1 MQAHSQPG
9 GNLTESAAYGT
20 LDSAMYDD
28 ATQPLPVVGPQPG
41 RTRRAPETPNP
52 TPGRSRRT
60 EADSARRR
68 ADKRRT
74 AGKRD
79 RGEGKPERTDA
90 QRERDK
96 RLRLAGRGIMALV
109 ATGVMGITGVVW
121 YGETTLDQGFTRSGA
136 ISPEDVNL
144 DGDINMLLIGLD
156 TRKDLNGNDLPKEI
170 LDQLHAGDGT
180 EGGYNANSLILVHI
194 PKDLKHIVAFSIP
207 RDDYVAVQGIP
218 GYDHAKIKESYG
230 LKKYT
235 VEEKLKAKG
244 MAEGPE
250 LERQGREAG
259 RASIVQTVKALTGVP
274 INRFAEIS
282 LAGFYDL
289 ATALGGVDVCLNH
302 AVDDSYYS
310 GAQFPAGP
318 QHLDGSDALAFV
330 RQRHGL
336 ENGDLD
342 RTHRQQAFLTSV
354 ANAMKGSGTL
364 ANPVRLKALIDVAH
378 KDVVLSDGWSLTD
391 FASTLGRA
399 ESPTVEFRTLPVLR
413 YDTVDGQDVNIIDPV
428 AIKKTVREAFGVSTP
443 AAPSAPATTPTS
455 TLDVVN
461 ASGTP
466 GQAAKVSKLLNA
478 KGFPPGDVGNASYAD
493 GTTSTVYYG
502 TGADTD
508 AKQLSEMF
516 GGLPVSPSTEVSSG
530 HVKLVVGSDLE
541 IPPTLDPTAA
551 TTSPTTTAGGTATT
565 AAATDATTSDAPDSG
580 KPVTTTI
587 GSKIPCVN

>member
-1 MQAHSQPG
+1 
-9 GNLTESAAYGT
+9 
-20 LDSAMYDD
+20 MYDD

-41 RTRRAPETPNP
+41 RTRAPETPNP
-52 TPGRSRRT
+52 APRRSRR
-60 EADSARRR
+60 AQGDSTPPRASRRR
-68 ADKRRT
+68 TEDRRGRTPDRKERT
-74 AGKRD
+74 AA
-79 RGEGKPERTDA
+79 E
-90 QRERDK
+90 RERDK
-96 RLRLAGRGIMALV
+96 RLRLAGRGIMAMV
-109 ATGVMGITGVVW
+109 AAGVMGITGIVW
-121 YGETTLDQGFTRSGA
+121 YGETSLDQGFTRSGA

-354 ANAMKGSGTL
+354 ANSMKSSGTL
-364 ANPVRLKALIDVAH
+364 TNPGRLKALIDVAH

-391 FASTLGRA
+391 FATTLGRA
-399 ESPTVEFRTLPVLR
+399 DSPSVEFRTLPVLR
-413 YDTVDGQDVNIIDPV
+413 YDNVDGQDVNVIDPV

-443 AAPSAPATTPTS
+443 AAPSAPIVTPTS

-466 GQAAKVSKLLNA
+466 GQAAKVSKLLTA
-478 KGFPPGDVGNASYAD
+478 KGFPAGEVANASYAD
-493 GTTSTVYYG
+493 GTSSTVYYG

-508 AKQLSEMF
+508 AKQVSEMF
-516 GGLPVSPSTEVSSG
+516 GGLPVSPSTSVSSG
-530 HVKLVVGSDLE
+530 HVKLVVGSDLD
-541 IPPTLDPTAA
+541 IPATLDPTATS
-551 TTSPTTTAGGTATT
+551 TTPTTTANGSSTSLTATT
-565 AAATDATTSDAPDSG
+565 DTTTSDAPDSG

>member
-1 MQAHSQPG
+1 
-9 GNLTESAAYGT
+9 
-20 LDSAMYDD
+20 MYDD
-28 ATQPLPVVGPQPG
+28 ATQPLPVVGPEAG
-41 RTRRAPETPNP
+41 RARRAPETPTP
-52 TPGRSRRT
+52 TPRRSRRAAEPT
-60 EADSARRR
+60 ANRRR
-68 ADKRRT
+68 AGTRR
-74 AGKRD
+74 AG
-79 RGEGKPERTDA
+79 GKPERDA
-90 QRERDK
+90 GRPERTPAQHERDK
-96 RLRLAGRGIMALV
+96 RLRLAGRGITALV
-109 ATGVMGITGVVW
+109 ATAVMGITGLVW
-121 YGETTLDQGFTRSGA
+121 YGRMDFDAGFVRSGA
-136 ISPEDVNL
+136 IAPEDVNL

-194 PKDLKHIVAFSIP
+194 PKDLKHIIAFSIP
-207 RDDYVAVQGIP
+207 RDDYVPVQGIP

-230 LKKYT
+230 LKKYY

-244 MAEGPE
+244 MADGPE

-354 ANAMKGSGTL
+354 ANSMKSSGTL
-364 ANPVRLKALIDVAH
+364 ANPGRLKALMDAAH
-378 KDVVLSDGWSLTD
+378 KDVVLSDGWNLTD
-391 FASTLGRA
+391 FATTLGRA
-399 ESPTVEFRTLPVLR
+399 ESPSVEFRTLPVLR
-413 YDTVDGQDVNIIDPV
+413 YDTVDGQDVNVIDPV
-428 AIKKTVREAFGVSTP
+428 AIKKTVRDAFGVSTP
-443 AAPSAPATTPTS
+443 AAPAAPATTPTS
-455 TLDVVN
+455 TLDVAN

-466 GQAAKVSKLLNA
+466 GQAAKVSKLLTA
-478 KGFPPGDVGNASYAD
+478 KGFPAGDVSNATYAD
-493 GTTSTVYYG
+493 GTTSTIYYG

-516 GGLPVSPSTEVSSG
+516 GGIPVSPSTQLSAG
-530 HVKLVVGSDLE
+530 HVKLVVGSELD
-541 IPPTLDPTAA
+541 ITSLDPTTA
-551 TTSPTTTAGGTATT
+551 TTTPTTTPGGSSTSAATSD
-565 AAATDATTSDAPDSG
+565 AAASDAPDSG

>member
-9 GNLTESAAYGT
+9 ENLTASAAYGT

-28 ATQPLPVVGPQPG
+28 ATQPLPVVGPEKG
-41 RTRRAPETPNP
+41 RSRRAPETPTQ
-52 TPGRSRRT
+52 TPRRSRRAEPT
-60 EADSARRR
+60 SNRRR
-68 ADKRRT
+68 AGKRR
-74 AGKRD
+74 AESPR
-79 RGEGKPERTDA
+79 ESAERTPA
-90 QRERDK
+90 QRARDK
-96 RLRLAGRGIMALV
+96 KLRLAGRGITALV
-109 ATGVMGITGVVW
+109 AAAVMGITGAVW
-121 YGETTLDQGFTRSGA
+121 YGRMDFDQGFVRSGA

-170 LDQLHAGDGT
+170 LDQLHAGDGS

-207 RDDYVAVQGIP
+207 RDDYVPVQGIP

-230 LKKYT
+230 LKKYD
-235 VEEKLKAKG
+235 VEQKLKAKG
-244 MAEGPE
+244 MAEGPD

-354 ANAMKGSGTL
+354 ANSMKSSGTL
-364 ANPVRLKALIDVAH
+364 GNPVRLKQLMDVAH

-391 FASTLGRA
+391 FATTLGRA

-413 YDTVDGQDVNIIDPV
+413 YDNIDGQDVNIIDPV

-443 AAPSAPATTPTS
+443 AAPSAPTTTPTS
-455 TLDVVN
+455 TLDVAN

-466 GQAAKVSKLLNA
+466 GQAARVSKLLAA
-478 KGFPPGDVGNASYAD
+478 KGFPQGDVANATYAD
-493 GTTSTVYYG
+493 GTTSTIYYG

-508 AKQLSEMF
+508 AKQLSEML
-516 GGLPVSPSTEVSSG
+516 GGIPVSPSTQLSSG
-530 HVKLVVGSDLE
+530 HVKLVVGSDLD
-541 IPPTLDPTAA
+541 ISILDPTAA
-551 TTSPTTTAGGTATT
+551 TTTPTTTAGGSSTS
-565 AAATDATTSDAPDSG
+565 AATSDAASSDAPDSG

>member
-1 MQAHSQPG
+1 
-9 GNLTESAAYGT
+9 
-20 LDSAMYDD
+20 MYDD

-41 RTRRAPETPNP
+41 RTRAPETPNP
-52 TPGRSRRT
+52 APRRSRR
-60 EADSARRR
+60 AQGDSTPPRASRRR
-68 ADKRRT
+68 TEDRRGRTPDRKERT
-74 AGKRD
+74 AA
-79 RGEGKPERTDA
+79 E
-90 QRERDK
+90 RERDK
-96 RLRLAGRGIMALV
+96 RLRLAGRGIMAMV
-109 ATGVMGITGVVW
+109 AAGVMGITGIVW
-121 YGETTLDQGFTRSGA
+121 YGETSLDQGFTRSGA

-354 ANAMKGSGTL
+354 ANSMKSSGTL
-364 ANPVRLKALIDVAH
+364 TNPGRLKALIDVAH

-391 FASTLGRA
+391 FATTLGRA
-399 ESPTVEFRTLPVLR
+399 DSPSVEFRTLPVLR
-413 YDTVDGQDVNIIDPV
+413 YDNVDGQDVNVIDPV

-443 AAPSAPATTPTS
+443 AAPSAPIVTPTS

-466 GQAAKVSKLLNA
+466 GQAAKVSKLLTA
-478 KGFPPGDVGNASYAD
+478 KGFPAGEVANASYAD
-493 GTTSTVYYG
+493 GTSSTVYYG
-502 TGADTD
+502 AGADTD
-508 AKQLSEMF
+508 AKQVSEMF
-516 GGLPVSPSTEVSSG
+516 GGLPVSPSTSVSSG
-530 HVKLVVGSDLE
+530 HVKLVVGSDLD
-541 IPPTLDPTAA
+541 IPATLDPTATS
-551 TTSPTTTAGGTATT
+551 TTPTTTANGSSTSLTATT
-565 AAATDATTSDAPDSG
+565 DTTTSDAPDSG

>member
-1 MQAHSQPG
+1 
-9 GNLTESAAYGT
+9 
-20 LDSAMYDD
+20 MYDD
-28 ATQPLPVVGPQPG
+28 ATQPLPVVGPQAG
-41 RTRRAPETPNP
+41 RTPKAPETPAP
-52 TPGRSRRT
+52 ASRRSRRA
-60 EADSARRR
+60 EATPTSRR
-68 ADKRRT
+68 ADKRRAAAKRSGKSVPASPT
-74 AGKRD
+74 A
-79 RGEGKPERTDA
+79 
-90 QRERDK
+90 K
-96 RLRLAGRGIMALV
+96 RLQLASRGFVALIAAGV
-109 ATGVMGITGVVW
+109 MGATGVIW
-121 YGETTLDQGFTRSGA
+121 YGEHSFDAGFKRTGA
-136 ISPEDVNL
+136 IAPEDVNL

-156 TRKDLNGNDLPKEI
+156 TRKDLNGNDLPKAI

-207 RDDYVAVQGIP
+207 RDDYVPVQGIP

-235 VEEKLKAKG
+235 VEEKLKAQG
-244 MAEGPE
+244 AVDGPD
-250 LERQGREAG
+250 LEFQGREAG

-274 INRFAEIS
+274 INQFAEIS

-354 ANAMKGSGTL
+354 ASSLKSSGTM
-364 ANPVRLKALIDVAH
+364 ANPAKLKSLMDVAH
-378 KDVVLSDGWSLTD
+378 NDVVLSKGWNLTD
-391 FASTLGRA
+391 FATKLGRA
-399 ESPTVEFRTLPVLR
+399 ESPTMEFRTLPVLR
-413 YDTVDGQDVNIIDPV
+413 YDTVDGQDVNVIDPV
-428 AIKKTVREAFGVSTP
+428 AIKKTVREAFGVSAP
-443 AAPSAPATTPTS
+443 AAPSAPATIPTS

-461 ASGTP
+461 ASGTS
-466 GQAAKVSKLLNA
+466 GQASKVSKLLTA
-478 KGFPPGDVGNASYAD
+478 KGFPAGDVGNASYAD
-493 GTTSTVYYG
+493 GTTSTIYYG

-516 GGLPVSPSTEVSSG
+516 GGLPVAQSTEVSSG
-530 HVKLVVGSDLE
+530 HVKLVVGTDLD
-541 IPPTLDPTAA
+541 IPASLDPSAA
-551 TTSPTTTAGGTATT
+551 STATT
-565 AAATDATTSDAPDSG
+565 AATATGGTSASSTGTTATTDSTSDAPDSG

>member
-1 MQAHSQPG
+1 
-9 GNLTESAAYGT
+9 
-20 LDSAMYDD
+20 MYDD
-28 ATQPLPVVGPQPG
+28 ATQPLPVVGPEKG
-41 RTRRAPETPNP
+41 RSRRAPETPTQ
-52 TPGRSRRT
+52 TPRRSRRAEPT
-60 EADSARRR
+60 SNRRR
-68 ADKRRT
+68 AGKRR
-74 AGKRD
+74 AESPR
-79 RGEGKPERTDA
+79 ESAERTPA
-90 QRERDK
+90 QRARDK
-96 RLRLAGRGIMALV
+96 KLRLAGRGITALV
-109 ATGVMGITGVVW
+109 AAAVMGITGAVW
-121 YGETTLDQGFTRSGA
+121 YGRMDFDQGFVRSGA

-170 LDQLHAGDGT
+170 LDQLHAGDGS

-207 RDDYVAVQGIP
+207 RDDYVPVQGIP

-230 LKKYT
+230 LKKYD
-235 VEEKLKAKG
+235 VEQKLKAKG
-244 MAEGPE
+244 MAEGPD

-354 ANAMKGSGTL
+354 ANSMKSSGTL
-364 ANPVRLKALIDVAH
+364 GNPVRLKQLMDVAH

-391 FASTLGRA
+391 FATTLGRA

-413 YDTVDGQDVNIIDPV
+413 YDNIDGQDVNIIDPV

-443 AAPSAPATTPTS
+443 AAPSAPTTTPTS
-455 TLDVVN
+455 TLDVAN

-466 GQAAKVSKLLNA
+466 GQAARVSKLLAA
-478 KGFPPGDVGNASYAD
+478 KGFPQGDVANATYAD
-493 GTTSTVYYG
+493 GTTSTIYYG

-508 AKQLSEMF
+508 AKQLSEML
-516 GGLPVSPSTEVSSG
+516 GGIPVSPSTQLSSG
-530 HVKLVVGSDLE
+530 HVKLVVGSDLD
-541 IPPTLDPTAA
+541 ISILDPTAA
-551 TTSPTTTAGGTATT
+551 TTTPTTTAGGSSTS
-565 AAATDATTSDAPDSG
+565 AATSDAASSDAPDSG

>member
-52 TPGRSRRT
+52 TPRRSRRA
-60 EADSARRR
+60 EADSTSRR

-74 AGKRD
+74 DGKRD
-79 RGEGKPERTDA
+79 RSGGKPERTAA

-96 RLRLAGRGIMALV
+96 RLRLAGRGITALV
-109 ATGVMGITGVVW
+109 AAGVIGVTGLVW
-121 YGETTLDQGFTRSGA
+121 YGRNDFDSGFVRSGA

-156 TRKDLNGNDLPKEI
+156 TRKDLNGNDLPKDI

-194 PKDLKHIVAFSIP
+194 PKDLKHIIAFSIP
-207 RDDYVAVQGIP
+207 RDDYVPVQGIP

-244 MAEGPE
+244 MSDGPD

-330 RQRHGL
+330 RQRHEL

-354 ANAMKGSGTL
+354 ANSMKSSGTL
-364 ANPVRLKALIDVAH
+364 ANPGRLKALMDVAH

-391 FASTLGRA
+391 FATTLGRA
-399 ESPTVEFRTLPVLR
+399 ENPTVEFRTLPVLR
-413 YDTVDGQDVNIIDPV
+413 YDTVDGQDVNVIDPV
-428 AIKKTVREAFGVSTP
+428 AIKKMVREAFGVSTP

-466 GQAAKVSKLLNA
+466 GQAAKVSKLLTA
-478 KGFPPGDVGNASYAD
+478 KGFPAGDVANATSAD

-516 GGLPVSPSTEVSSG
+516 GGIPVSPSTEVSSG
-530 HVKLVVGSDLE
+530 HVKLVVGADLE
-541 IPPTLDPTAA
+541 IPASLDPTAA
-551 TTSPTTTAGGTATT
+551 TTSPTTTVGGSSTS
-565 AAATDATTSDAPDSG
+565 AAATDTTTDSPDSG
-580 KPVTTTI
+580 KPVTTQI

>member
-1 MQAHSQPG
+1 
-9 GNLTESAAYGT
+9 
-20 LDSAMYDD
+20 MYDD

>member
-1 MQAHSQPG
+1 MQAHSQRVE
-9 GNLTESAAYGT
+9 NLTASADYGT

-28 ATQPLPVVGPQPG
+28 ATQPLPVVGPEAGRRRRTPEKPTPTPRRSRRAEPPSNGRRAGRRRAEEKPG
-41 RTRRAPETPNP
+41 RTP
-52 TPGRSRRT
+52 
-60 EADSARRR
+60 AR
-68 ADKRRT
+68 
-74 AGKRD
+74 
-79 RGEGKPERTDA
+79 
-90 QRERDK
+90 RERDR
-96 RLRLAGRGIMALV
+96 RLRLAGRGITALV
-109 ATGVMGITGVVW
+109 ATAVMGITGIVW
-121 YGETTLDQGFTRSGA
+121 YGRMDFDAGFVRSGA

-170 LDQLHAGDGT
+170 LDQLHAGDGS

-207 RDDYVAVQGIP
+207 RDDYVPVQGIP

-302 AVDDSYYS
+302 AVEDSYYS
-310 GAQFPAGP
+310 GAVFPAGP

-354 ANAMKGSGTL
+354 ANSLKSSGTL
-364 ANPVRLKALIDVAH
+364 ANPVRLKALMDVAH
-378 KDVVLSDGWSLTD
+378 KDVVLSDGWSLSD
-391 FASTLGRA
+391 FATTLGRA

-413 YDTVDGQDVNIIDPV
+413 YDNIDGQDVNIIDPV

-443 AAPSAPATTPTS
+443 VAPAAPATTPTS
-455 TLDVVN
+455 TLDVAN

-466 GQAAKVSKLLNA
+466 GQAAKVSKLLTG
-478 KGFPPGDVGNASYAD
+478 KGFPAGDVSNATYAD
-493 GTTSTVYYG
+493 GTTSTIYYG

-516 GGLPVSPSTEVSSG
+516 GGIPVSPSSSVSAG
-530 HVKLVVGSDLE
+530 HVKLVVGADLD
-541 IPPTLDPTAA
+541 IPASLDPAA
-551 TTSPTTTAGGTATT
+551 TTTSPTTSAGGSSPTS
-565 AAATDATTSDAPDSG
+565 AAAADGTTSDAPDSG
-580 KPVTTTI
+580 KPVTTPI

>member
-1 MQAHSQPG
+1 
-9 GNLTESAAYGT
+9 
-20 LDSAMYDD
+20 MYDD
-28 ATQPLPVVGPQPG
+28 ATQPLPIVGPKAG
-41 RTRRAPETPNP
+41 RTPEAPETPSP
-52 TPGRSRRT
+52 TPRRSRRAEPAAT
-60 EADSARRR
+60 RRR

-74 AGKRD
+74 AGK
-79 RGEGKPERTDA
+79 PERTPA
-90 QRERDK
+90 QKDRDR
-96 RLRLAGRGIMALV
+96 RLRLAGRGMSALV
-109 ATGVMGITGVVW
+109 ATVVIGVTGMVW
-121 YGETTLDQGFTRSGA
+121 YGRMDFDQGFVRSGA
-136 ISPEDVNL
+136 IAPEDVNL

-170 LDQLHAGDGT
+170 LDQLHAGDGS

-207 RDDYVAVQGIP
+207 RDDYVPVQGIK

-230 LKKYT
+230 LRKYQE
-235 VEEKLKAKG
+235 EEKQKNNG
-244 MAEGPE
+244 MSDGPE
-250 LERQGREAG
+250 LERLGREAG

-310 GAQFPAGP
+310 GAVFPAGP

-354 ANAMKGSGTL
+354 ANSMKSSGTL
-364 ANPVRLKALIDVAH
+364 ANPGRLKSLMDVAH

-391 FASTLGRA
+391 FATTVGRA

-413 YDTVDGQDVNIIDPV
+413 YDNVDGQDVNIIDPV
-428 AIKKTVREAFGVSTP
+428 AIKKTVREAFGVTTP

-466 GQAAKVSKLLNA
+466 GQAANVSKLLTA
-478 KGFPPGDVGNASYAD
+478 KGFPAGDVANATSSD
-493 GTTSTVYYG
+493 GTTSAVYYG
-502 TGADTD
+502 AGADVD

-516 GGLPVSPSTEVSSG
+516 GGIPVSKSSYVSSG
-530 HVKLVVGSDLE
+530 HVKLVVGADLE
-541 IPPTLDPTAA
+541 IPSSLGPSLA
-551 TTSPTTTAGGTATT
+551 TTSPTTTAGGNGNSLA
-565 AAATDATTSDAPDSG
+565 AAATTDAANSDAPDSG

>member
-9 GNLTESAAYGT
+9 ENLTASAAYGT

-28 ATQPLPVVGPQPG
+28 ATQPLPVVGPE
-41 RTRRAPETPNP
+41 A
-52 TPGRSRRT
+52 GRSRRT
-60 EADSARRR
+60 PETPTPTPRRSRRAEPPTSRRR
-68 ADKRRT
+68 ADRRRSE
-74 AGKRD
+74 GKT
-79 RGEGKPERTDA
+79 GGTGGKPERTSA
-90 QRERDK
+90 QRERDR
-96 RLRLAGRGIMALV
+96 RLRMAGRGVMALV
-109 ATGVMGITGVVW
+109 AAGVMGITGIVW
-121 YGETTLDQGFTRSGA
+121 YGETSLDQGFTRSGA

-156 TRKDLNGNDLPKEI
+156 TRKDLDGNDLPKAI
-170 LDQLHAGDGT
+170 LDQLHAGDGS

-207 RDDYVAVQGIP
+207 RDDYVPVQGIP

-230 LKKYT
+230 LKKWS

-310 GAQFPAGP
+310 GAVFPAGP

-354 ANAMKGSGTL
+354 ANSMKSSGTL
-364 ANPVRLKALIDVAH
+364 ANPGRLKSLMDVAH

-391 FASTLGRA
+391 FATTLGRA

-413 YDTVDGQDVNIIDPV
+413 YDNVDGQDVNIIDPV

-443 AAPSAPATTPTS
+443 AAPAAPATTPTS
-455 TLDVVN
+455 TLDVAN

-466 GQAAKVSKLLNA
+466 GQAAKVSKLLTT
-478 KGFPPGDVGNASYAD
+478 KGFPAGDVTNATYAD
-493 GTTSTVYYG
+493 GTTSTIYYG
-502 TGADTD
+502 TGADVD

-516 GGLPVSPSTEVSSG
+516 GGLPVSPSTSLSAG
-530 HVKLVVGSDLE
+530 HVKLVVGPDLE
-541 IPPTLDPTAA
+541 IPASLDPTAT
-551 TTSPTTTAGGTATT
+551 TTSPTTTAGGTSTGGT
-565 AAATDATTSDAPDSG
+565 TTSDAPDSG